1 MIYLTITT
9 LVWAFSF
16 SLIGVYLS
24 GQVDPYFS
32 VLTRILLAALVFVPF
47 LRPRHLTR
55 KLAGQLM
62 GIGAIQLGFMYVFYY
77 HAFLL
82 LTVPEVLIFTI
93 FTPVYI
99 TLFHDLLAGRFN
111 LGYLV
116 SALLAVLGAAIIR
129 YDGLSEQYL
138 LGFLVVQGANLCFAV
153 GQVSYK
159 WLLARQAKPVPQHS
173 VFACFFLGALLVALP
188 AWCWLGGATYPSTP
202 LQWGILLWLGLVAS
216 GLGYYWW
223 NKGATLVNPG
233 ALAVMNNVLIPAGLV
248 VNLLI
253 WGKEANVSRLLVG
266 AVVMTLALWLNE
278 RWHARWRQEKAVQRR
293 A

>member
-1 MIYLTITT
+1 MIYLIVTT

-16 SLIGVYLS
+16 SLIGVYLA

-32 VLTRILLAALVFVPF
+32 VLTRILLAALVFLPW
-47 LRPRHLTR
+47 LRPRQLSLT
-55 KLAGQLM
+55 LAAQLM
-62 GIGAIQLGFMYVFYY
+62 AIGAIQLGVMYVFYY
-77 HAFLL
+77 HSFLL

-138 LGFLVVQGANLCFAV
+138 LGFVVVQGANLCFAL

-159 WLLARQAKPVPQHS
+159 WLLAKQAKPVPQHS
-173 VFACFFLGALLVALP
+173 VFACFFLGGLLVAWP
-188 AWCWLGGATYPSTP
+188 AWWCWGGSQYPSTP

-216 GLGYYWW
+216 GLGYYCW

-233 ALAVMNNVLIPAGLV
+233 ALAVMNNALIPAGLV

-253 WGKEANVSRLLVG
+253 WGKEADLPRLLSG
-266 AVVMTLALWLNE
+266 ALVMTLALWLNE
-278 RWHARWRQEKAVQRR
+278 RWHARRRQAVAAGR
-293 A
+293 

>member
-24 GQVDPYFS
+24 GQVDPYFA
-32 VLTRILLAALVFVPF
+32 VLTRILLATLVFAPL
-47 LRPRHLTR
+47 LRPRHLTLR
-55 KLAGQLM
+55 LAGQLM
-62 GIGAIQLGFMYVFYY
+62 AIGAIQLGVMYVFYY

-111 LGYLV
+111 PGYLV

-138 LGFLVVQGANLCFAV
+138 VGFLVVQGANLCFAV
-153 GQVSYK
+153 GQVAYK
-159 WLLARQAKPVPQHS
+159 WLLARQPRPVPQHS

-188 AWCWLGGATYPSTP
+188 AWWWLGGSRYPSTP
-202 LQWGILLWLGLVAS
+202 LHWGILLWLGLVAS

-233 ALAVMNNVLIPAGLV
+233 ALAVMNNALIPAGLV
-248 VNLLI
+248 VNLLL
-253 WGKEANVSRLLVG
+253 WGKAADVPRLLLG
-266 AVVMTLALWLNE
+266 ALLMSLALWLNE
-278 RWHARWRQEKAVQRR
+278 RWHARRRQTVPGCA
-293 A
+293 